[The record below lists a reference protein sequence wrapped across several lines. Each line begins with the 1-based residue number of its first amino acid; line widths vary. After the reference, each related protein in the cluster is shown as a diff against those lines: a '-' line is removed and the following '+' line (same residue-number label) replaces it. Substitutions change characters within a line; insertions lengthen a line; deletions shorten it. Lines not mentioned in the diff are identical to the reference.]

1 MRSKRSVGT
10 APHCAPRQGWA
21 EAFAASRPVHRE
33 MLLEPLPPNAFDE
46 EEWEWDSFDTGEDR
60 KTEPGTE
67 S

>member
-1 MRSKRSVGT
+1 
-10 APHCAPRQGWA
+10 
-21 EAFAASRPVHRE
+21 